1 MTEDV
6 SKKVDEFFL
15 KHTYQTYKKGQVL
28 VRADETPSGVFYI
41 KTGIV
46 REYAISKQ
54 GEEVVV
60 NVFKPNSFFPM
71 SWAINQTPN
80 AYFYEA
86 ITGVELWRAQREDVV
101 DFLRNNPDVVYNLL
115 SRVFSGLDGLLMRM
129 TYLMSSDANTRLI
142 IELLIYAK
150 RFAQGKT
157 QVELQISEKD
167 IASQSGMTRETVS
180 REMKTL
186 KEKSLIINRD
196 NTFII
201 PDIKKLELELTS

>member
-15 KHTYQTYKKGQVL
+15 KHTYQTYKKGQIL

-41 KTGIV
+41 KTGTV

-60 NVFKPNSFFPM
+60 NVFKPYSFFPM

-86 ITGVELWRAQREDVV
+86 NTGVELWRASREDVV

-115 SRVFSGLDGLLMRM
+115 SRVFSGIDGLLMRM
-129 TYLMSSDANTRLI
+129 TYLMSSDAYTRLI

-157 QVELQISEKD
+157 QVPLQISEKD

-180 REMKTL
+180 REMKIL
-186 KEKSLIINRD
+186 KEKSLIIHRD
-196 NTFII
+196 NTFVI
-201 PDIKKLELELTS
+201 PDIKKLELELAS